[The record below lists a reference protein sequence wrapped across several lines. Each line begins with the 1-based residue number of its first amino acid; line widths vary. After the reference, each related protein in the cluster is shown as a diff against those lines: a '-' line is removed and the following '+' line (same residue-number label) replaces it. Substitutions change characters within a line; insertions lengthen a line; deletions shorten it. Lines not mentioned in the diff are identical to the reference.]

1 MKATQKE
8 IKKLDKKLT
17 KLDKEI
23 DKRQK
28 SIDIDLRKT
37 GELMRIMRS
46 QFGG

>member
-37 GELMRIMRS
+37 GELMRIMRG
-46 QFGG
+46 QFNG